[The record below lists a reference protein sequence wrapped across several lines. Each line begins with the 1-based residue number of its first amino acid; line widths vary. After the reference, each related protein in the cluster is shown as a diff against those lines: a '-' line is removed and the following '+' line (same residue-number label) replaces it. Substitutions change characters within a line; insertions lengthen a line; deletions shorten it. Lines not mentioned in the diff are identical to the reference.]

1 MSKRAPDAFR
11 KQRWRKC
18 MIYVAVPPGIAIGNP
33 AFLPHRYSAVF
44 LQTEQNVSNLS
55 NIDHTGRRRG
65 GKVKMLHV
73 FHVDLG
79 TVYTFEM
86 ELAMER

>member
-1 MSKRAPDAFR
+1 
-11 KQRWRKC
+11 
-18 MIYVAVPPGIAIGNP
+18 MIYVAVPSSKAIGNP

-44 LQTEQNVSNLS
+44 VQTEENVSNLS
-55 NIDHTGRRRG
+55 NINYTRRHRG

-73 FHVDLG
+73 FYVDLG